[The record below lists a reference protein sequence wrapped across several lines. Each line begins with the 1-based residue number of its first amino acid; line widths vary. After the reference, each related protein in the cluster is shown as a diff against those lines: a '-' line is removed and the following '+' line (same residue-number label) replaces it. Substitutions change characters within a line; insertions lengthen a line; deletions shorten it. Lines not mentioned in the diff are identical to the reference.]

1 MNIINTNPTQSEWT
15 PRLISGLTSWLEYSN
30 RLGGLVDMLKGKLVS
45 LQERG
50 KEYRMPST
58 IKLLDLVSI
67 SNTRHLWPKEFD
79 GLVKAWEE
87 TKSNDQLGI
96 IADWL
101 DDNDEPELAHAFRWC
116 YRRNIRMLDTG
127 LTNGFYISKND
138 LPLCLQYTGGISA
151 TSTNVGICGVIACLA
166 DILARIREVIE

>member
-1 MNIINTNPTQSEWT
+1 
-15 PRLISGLTSWLEYSN
+15 
-30 RLGGLVDMLKGKLVS
+30 
-45 LQERG
+45 
-50 KEYRMPST
+50 MPSA

-87 TKSNDQLGI
+87 TKNNDQLGI

-116 YRRNIRMLDTG
+116 YQRNIRILETG
-127 LTNGFYISKND
+127 FTNGFYISKND

-151 TSTNVGICGVIACLA
+151 TSTNVGICGIMAHIAGMFA
-166 DILARIREVIE
+166 SIREAIA